1 VTIDD
6 QHDSTFRHPTNLSG
20 IAAHLRHPQVRHG
33 YMGRQLK
40 AFLAQQ
46 IRSLRGEYSQKEFG
60 GIIGKPQSVVSRL
73 EKQADRHISIQTLID
88 IAGRLDIAVI
98 VRFVDYPTFL
108 RYTDDYSESAIAPAR
123 YSQANID
130 ALVHVT
136 DSTVREGALK
146 ALFGGIPDQAHGASA
161 IQPTPRRTD
170 HILTAPLEA
179 PANDIA
185 PTFSEGDGDITL
197 SAAMRQIR

>member
-1 VTIDD
+1 
-6 QHDSTFRHPTNLSG
+6 
-20 IAAHLRHPQVRHG
+20 
-33 YMGRQLK
+33 MGRQLK

-88 IAGRLDIAVI
+88 IAARLDIAVI

-123 YSQANID
+123 YSQAAID
-130 ALVHVT
+130 ALVHAT
-136 DSTVREGALK
+136 DSTVRESALK

-161 IQPTPRRTD
+161 
-170 HILTAPLEA
+170 LEA

-185 PTFSEGDGDITL
+185 PTFSEGDGDTTL
-197 SAAMRQIR
+197 SAAMRQTR